1 MSKKNVVLLR
11 VGLCESCNGFLRVFF
26 NKMSNKYGFAMGR
39 IAMFFW
45 FDLFFWSW
53 RVKTTCYQK
62 LIIFVCSHH
71 DQKIWCFW
79 LSRIC
84 IYIYIYYDSIYD
96 ATLHTPFSDPDG
108 LPKKGPQICSPN
120 SGEGCMDAETGWNNS
135 VVVPW
140 WKQRDL
146 TINHGGVLSST
157 MKNQDLTRFLCMFD
171 LFDHWIW
178 GFPKMVRKI
187 PNWWFQYQDSP
198 TIWGY
203 LYVRNP
209 QFFVWVVIWVRFVDQ
224 SWNHKCCCHFH
235 CNYSYTIWIFNI
247 AMENGP
253 FTDDF
258 PIKTSIYHGFSIAM
272 LNNQMVGVLQFWPEP
287 LLCNEH
293 FPMTYHWNSPT
304 ATCQTCQIQIFVGHS
319 MGPNMA

>member
-1 MSKKNVVLLR
+1 MSKKNAVLLR

-45 FDLFFWSW
+45 FDLFFLVMTGKNNMLPKTDHICLFPSW
-53 RVKTTCYQK
+53 PENLVFLAFQ
-62 LIIFVCSHH
+62 
-71 DQKIWCFW
+71 DM
-79 LSRIC
+79 
-84 IYIYIYYDSIYD
+84 YIYIMILYMM
-96 ATLHTPFSDPDG
+96 LHYIPRFQIQMVYQKKDP
-108 LPKKGPQICSPN
+108 KS
-120 SGEGCMDAETGWNNS
+120 A
-135 VVVPW
+135 VPTQAKAAW
-140 WKQRDL
+140 MPRRDEI
-146 TINHGGVLSST
+146 TQWSSHDENRGIWPSTMGGVLSST

>member
-1 MSKKNVVLLR
+1 MSKKNAVLLR
-11 VGLCESCNGFLRVFF
+11 VGLCESCNGFLRVFSTKCRT
-26 NKMSNKYGFAMGR
+26 NTVLLWVGLQCS
-39 IAMFFW
+39 
-45 FDLFFWSW
+45 FDLTIFFWSW

-62 LIIFVCSHH
+62 LIIMVFSHH

-84 IYIYIYYDSIYD
+84 VFIYIYYDSIYD
-96 ATLHTPFSDPDG
+96 ATLHAPFSDPDG
-108 LPKKGPQICSPN
+108 LPKKDPKS
-120 SGEGCMDAETGWNNS
+120 A
-135 VVVPW
+135 VPTQAKAAW
-140 WKQRDL
+140 MPRRDEI
-146 TINHGGVLSST
+146 TQWSSHDENRGIWPSTMGGVLSST
-157 MKNQDLTRFLCMFD
+157 MKNQDLTRCFCMFD

-253 FTDDF
+253 FTDDV